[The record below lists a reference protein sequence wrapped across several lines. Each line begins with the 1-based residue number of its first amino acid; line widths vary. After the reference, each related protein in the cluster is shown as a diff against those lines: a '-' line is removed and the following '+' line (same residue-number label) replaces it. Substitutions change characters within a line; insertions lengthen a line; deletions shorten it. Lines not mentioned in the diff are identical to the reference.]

1 MSALL
6 LILPDQLSKNNEV
19 LDLAK
24 ASDHFNIKAL
34 NNKTKKYF
42 ISYPKLID
50 KN

>member
-1 MSALL
+1 M
-6 LILPDQLSKNNEV
+6 KNNEV

-50 KN
+50 DN